1 MKMKQRLS
9 VVTLGVEDLP
19 AMRQF
24 YAGKLGWQPAAA
36 NGDIVFFKLN
46 GLLLSLY
53 GRKQLATFLNLPLP
67 GNPIGFRGFTLAY
80 NVNTAGEVLDL
91 YQSLHAKGVKILKEP
106 FKPDF
111 GGTIFCFADIEE
123 NSWEVAY
130 NPFVPLD
137 GQGNVITHYPIDHL

>member
-1 MKMKQRLS
+1 MKMEQRLS

-24 YAGKLGWQPAAA
+24 YTDKLGWQPAAA
-36 NGDIVFFKLN
+36 GGDIVFFKLN

-53 GRKQLATFLNLPLP
+53 DRKQLAAFMNLPLP
-67 GNPIGFRGFTLAY
+67 GSPIGFRGFTLAY
-80 NVNTAGEVLDL
+80 NVNTAAEVLDL
-91 YQSLHAKGVKILKEP
+91 YQSLHTKGVKILKEP
-106 FKPDF
+106 FKPPF